1 MWIDS
6 WELRNKD
13 LSKPDKNFYCNKL
26 LAEQKMEF
34 VNALVSLSF
43 LKDQCF
49 RQVGSCQELQG
60 IPRQLDSRMKNT
72 ACSSQPSLSWICTLC
87 LSLFIN
93 APKSFASWSQPE
105 ANWFRAQCHTLGQSS
120 AAPSSPRCSRG
131 QAGQPEEKGS
141 VADRGILYRHS
152 PAQNSSKHTNNASC
166 CL

>member
-1 MWIDS
+1 MWIDN

-13 LSKPDKNFYCNKL
+13 LSKLDKNLYCNKL

-49 RQVGSCQELQG
+49 RQVGSCQDLQG

-72 ACSSQPSLSWICTLC
+72 VCSSQPSLSRICTLC

-93 APKSFASWSQPE
+93 EPKSFASWSQPG
-105 ANWFRAQCHTLGQSS
+105 ANWFRAQCHTWGTELSSTQLPVLQQGPSWAARGEGQCYWQ
-120 AAPSSPRCSRG
+120 R
-131 QAGQPEEKGS
+131 
-141 VADRGILYRHS
+141 D
-152 PAQNSSKHTNNASC
+152 TF
-166 CL
+166 